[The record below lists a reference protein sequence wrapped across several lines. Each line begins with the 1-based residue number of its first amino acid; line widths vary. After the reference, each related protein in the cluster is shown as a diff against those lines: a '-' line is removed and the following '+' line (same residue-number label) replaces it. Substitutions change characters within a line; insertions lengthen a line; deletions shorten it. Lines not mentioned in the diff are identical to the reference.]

1 MKPVSLILF
10 ACVFWIEAV
19 IAQTSRNG
27 DFYAETEIRA
37 AAEKYPEMNSWTAT
51 VYARGAERKYQL
63 SREVPYDVPYPA
75 IYLSDDGRSLLV
87 ISFDGLI
94 EFYNERGNLVQ
105 KLLPFP
111 SPTPDYERVITCSV
125 AGDRAGFVVSESR
138 GTNARLILTD
148 LEGHEPQNIQLEGKH
163 AGQVYVSNSSRHVLA
178 SSYSSDDKIKLST
191 FLFDRL
197 GKSIHEFDILFRHA
211 DISEDDEL
219 AVVADRNALL
229 IAGLDAR
236 APAIRWTT
244 GSTERVITDV
254 KVIGGFV
261 AAVVEE
267 ISIEAGKPV
276 YNSPSLML
284 VDRKGQVVATR
295 THTGTFPHPAV
306 LHTEGST
313 ATLSTG
319 NLSVTLDVSTI
330 R

>member
-1 MKPVSLILF
+1 MKRLSLIPF
-10 ACVFWIEAV
+10 AFAFCVGAV
-19 IAQTSRNG
+19 IAQTSRSG
-27 DFYAETEIRA
+27 DFYAETEIRV
-37 AAEKYPEMNSWTAT
+37 AAEKYLERNLWTAT

-63 SREVPYDVPYPA
+63 SREVPYDVPFPT
-75 IYLSDDGRSLLV
+75 IYLSDDGRSVLV
-87 ISFDGLI
+87 ISLDGLI
-94 EFYNERGNLVQ
+94 EFYDQSGNIVG
-105 KLLPFP
+105 KISPFP
-111 SPTPDYERVITCSV
+111 LATPDYERVITCSI

-148 LEGHEPQNIQLEGKH
+148 LEGHEAQNIQLAGKH
-163 AGQVYVSNSSRHVLA
+163 AGQVYVSNSGSHLLA
-178 SSYSSDDKIKLST
+178 SSYSSDDKIRLST
-191 FLFDRL
+191 VLFERL
-197 GKSIHEFDILFRHA
+197 GKSIHEFDMLFRHA

-219 AVVADRNALL
+219 VVMTDRNALL

-236 APAIRWTT
+236 ASAVRWTT

-254 KVIGGFV
+254 KVVGGLV

-276 YNSPSLML
+276 YTSPSLVV

-295 THTGTFPHPAV
+295 TLTGTSSRPAV
-306 LHTEGST
+306 LRAEGST

-319 NLSVTLDVSTI
+319 NLSVTLDVTTI